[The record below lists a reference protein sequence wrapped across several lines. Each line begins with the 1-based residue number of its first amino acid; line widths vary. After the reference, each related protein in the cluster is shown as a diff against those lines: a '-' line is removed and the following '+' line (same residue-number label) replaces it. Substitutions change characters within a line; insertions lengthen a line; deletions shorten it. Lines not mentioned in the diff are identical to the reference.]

1 MTKRKIQIIISFITF
16 ALLALV
22 FIQLY
27 WIKNAIA
34 VKEANF
40 DRSVNEAFTN
50 VIHKLEKIEV
60 ADRIKNRMH
69 KGNKS
74 ETLYNAVDSINNIF
88 QKEVELLT
96 NDFNIQKAYYVNYIN
111 KQVSVQYSDST
122 GSSIIRLYDT
132 SKVAMKKDS
141 VRRRTAR
148 RPVFIPDYAVP
159 TNHFDSISSKI
170 DKFIQK
176 SFLVSDVFE
185 EMFSNSSKKKIE
197 DRVNIDRLDS
207 IIQKEL
213 MDKDINTEYEY
224 GIYSPEKNDFVYQKT
239 GKYRKELMDNSQA
252 FLLFPSDLFGGSE
265 YLVVYF
271 PERNTFLFTQTWLM
285 LLVSGGLLLF
295 VIGGFVYTIVSIV
308 RQKRLSEMKNDFISN
323 MTHEIKTP
331 ISTISLAC
339 QALKDEDIKKSEN
352 IYSNYI
358 NIINDENKRLGLLSE
373 KILQTAILEK
383 GQLKLRKEIVN
394 IHEVILDAVKS
405 IKIHVESKNGI
416 IRTDLQAQQHH
427 IFADKM
433 HITNLIYNLIDNA
446 NKYSLENPKIVVST
460 QNNLS
465 GIYIT
470 VEDNGI
476 GISHT
481 NQKRIFENLYR
492 VPTGNLHDVK
502 GFGLGLSYVKAIV
515 NLHKGEISVESELK
529 KGSKFTVYL
538 PYNDNNI

>member
-1 MTKRKIQIIISFITF
+1 MTKRKIQIIIIIITF
-16 ALLALV
+16 ALLGLV
-22 FIQLY
+22 VIQLY

-40 DRSVNEAFTN
+40 DRSVNEAFTSL
-50 VIHKLEKIEV
+50 IYKLEKIEV

-96 NDFNIQKAYYVNYIN
+96 YDFNIQKAYYVNYIN

-122 GSSIIRLYDT
+122 GSSIIKLHDT
-132 SKVAMKKDS
+132 SKVSVRKDS
-141 VRRRTAR
+141 ARRSQA

-170 DKFIQK
+170 DKFIKK

-185 EMFSNSSKKKIE
+185 EMFSNSSKKNIE
-197 DRVNIDRLDS
+197 DRLNIDRLDS
-207 IIQKEL
+207 MIHKEL
-213 MDKDINTEYEY
+213 AVKDITTEYEF
-224 GIYSPEKNDFVYQKT
+224 GIYSPEKNDFVYEKT
-239 GKYRKELMDNSQA
+239 GKYHKELMEKSLA
-252 FLLFPSDLFGGSE
+252 FVLFPSDLFGSPE

-271 PERNTFLFTQTWLM
+271 PNKSTYLFTQMWYI
-285 LLVSGGLLLF
+285 LLIAAVLLLF
-295 VIGGFVYTIVSIV
+295 IVGGFVYTIVTIIK
-308 RQKRLSEMKNDFISN
+308 QKKLTEMKNDFISN

-339 QALKDEDIKKSEN
+339 QALCDEDIKKSEN
-352 IYSNYI
+352 IFSNYI
-358 NIINDENKRLGLLSE
+358 NIINDENKRLGLLAE
-373 KILQTAILEK
+373 KILQTAIIEK
-383 GQLKLRKEIVN
+383 GQLKLKKEIIN
-394 IHEVILDAVKS
+394 IHEVILDAVKN
-405 IKIHVESKNGI
+405 INIQVISKGGVI
-416 IRTDLQAQQHH
+416 LTDLQAKEYF
-427 IFADKM
+427 ISADKM

-446 NKYSLENPKIVVST
+446 NKYSPENPNILVTT

-465 GIYIT
+465 GIYLT

-476 GISHT
+476 GISHV

-492 VPTGNLHDVK
+492 VPMGNIHNVK

-515 NLHKGEISVESELK
+515 ELHKGTICVESELK

-538 PYNDNNI
+538 PYNDNNN